1 MALLEAF
8 LIFIFAVIISSVINN
23 RFPQIPTAFI
33 QIALGVVIFIIPIQV
48 DFQFNSEVF
57 MFAVIAPL
65 LFVEG
70 THVSRTKLLEYR
82 KPIRTS
88 VCNCS
93 RCWLFYT
100 LDLAC
105 LTNASRFCNSSN
117 FMSY

>member
-1 MALLEAF
+1 MYGTIRSI

-65 LFVEG
+65 LLWKVP
-70 THVSRTKLLEYR
+70 TSLEQNY
-82 KPIRTS
+82 
-88 VCNCS
+88 
-93 RCWLFYT
+93 
-100 LDLAC
+100 
-105 LTNASRFCNSSN
+105 
-117 FMSY
+117 